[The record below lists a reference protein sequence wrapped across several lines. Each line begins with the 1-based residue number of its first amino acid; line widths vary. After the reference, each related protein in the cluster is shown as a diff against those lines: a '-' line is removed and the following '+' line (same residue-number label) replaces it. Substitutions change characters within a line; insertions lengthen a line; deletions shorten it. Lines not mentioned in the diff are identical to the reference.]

1 MNTPNSI
8 TIRELYP
15 EFTEDQLEQADA
27 TFRRYI
33 AVMVRIYTRVRDEEG
48 PEAATRLA
56 FGNLT
61 DSDSSSNIPNER
73 SIPNRNQPT
82 TQ

>member
-1 MNTPNSI
+1 MNTQDLI

-15 EFTEDQLEQADA
+15 DFTEEQLEQAEA

-33 AVMVRIYTRVRDEEG
+33 AVMARIYRRVREEQG

-56 FGNLT
+56 SGNLT
-61 DSDSSSNIPNER
+61 VSESSSTIPNER
-73 SIPNRNQPT
+73 SNPHKNQPT

>member
-1 MNTPNSI
+1 MKTQDSI

-15 EFTEDQLEQADA
+15 DFTEEQLDQAEA

-33 AVMVRIYTRVRDEEG
+33 AVMTRIYARVREEQG

-56 FGNLT
+56 LGNLT
-61 DSDSSSNIPNER
+61 DSESSSTIPNER
-73 SIPNRNQPT
+73 SNPHTNQPT
-82 TQ
+82 MQ

>member
-1 MNTPNSI
+1 MNTQDPI

-15 EFTEDQLEQADA
+15 DFTEEQLEQAEA

-33 AVMVRIYTRVRDEEG
+33 AVMTRIYTRVREEQG
-48 PEAATRLA
+48 HEAATALA
-56 FGNLT
+56 LGNLT
-61 DSDSSSNIPNER
+61 VSESSSTIPNER
-73 SIPNRNQPT
+73 SNPLKNQST